1 MSIKCAVCNKNT
13 IALFRRKIA
22 NNEVVCQDCSK
33 LATAGLTIKQVF
45 RLKHVTS
52 EEIRRAIIGSDEV
65 YHELKGLKH
74 TKSIDKRIYFYDEQE
89 KILIISLIQP
99 YVLNYSDIKSFEV
112 LRDNKTEERI
122 GVGRAMVGG
131 MLFGQKGAIIGAVTG
146 KDKVYC
152 NSLRVM
158 IETHNTKQPYVGIS
172 FINKKTKI
180 GSNEYELAL
189 IQIHHFIS
197 ALQLILDKQKNELDM
212 IINVPKSIVNEKK
225 SKELLDKGT
234 GQDKTIK
241 VTVSIATMNKIKNLE
256 ELLNEDIITKEE
268 FDKKVIKLLE
278 LN

>member
-22 NNEVVCQDCSK
+22 NNEVVCQDCYK

-146 KDKVYC
+146 KDKV
-152 NSLRVM
+152 
-158 IETHNTKQPYVGIS
+158 
-172 FINKKTKI
+172 
-180 GSNEYELAL
+180 
-189 IQIHHFIS
+189 
-197 ALQLILDKQKNELDM
+197 
-212 IINVPKSIVNEKK
+212 
-225 SKELLDKGT
+225 
-234 GQDKTIK
+234 
-241 VTVSIATMNKIKNLE
+241 
-256 ELLNEDIITKEE
+256 
-268 FDKKVIKLLE
+268 
-278 LN
+278 

>member
-22 NNEVVCQDCSK
+22 NNEVVCQDCYK

-52 EEIRRAIIGSDEV
+52 DEIRRAIIGSDEV

-146 KDKVYC
+146 KDKV
-152 NSLRVM
+152 
-158 IETHNTKQPYVGIS
+158 
-172 FINKKTKI
+172 
-180 GSNEYELAL
+180 
-189 IQIHHFIS
+189 
-197 ALQLILDKQKNELDM
+197 
-212 IINVPKSIVNEKK
+212 
-225 SKELLDKGT
+225 
-234 GQDKTIK
+234 
-241 VTVSIATMNKIKNLE
+241 
-256 ELLNEDIITKEE
+256 
-268 FDKKVIKLLE
+268 
-278 LN
+278 